1 METVTWKLKGY
12 YKADANKAY
21 AEISALKDIT
31 PHNVVDLAR
40 NPSSEIHN
48 DFEWNDAIAGEKYRE
63 TQAQRMIRMFT
74 FEREE
79 KSEEPVVRAF
89 EISTERNTYKP
100 REFFFKNDDEYGALL
115 AKACDEARAFANRYK
130 TLAEM
135 RDVVEAIENL

>member
-40 NPSSEIHN
+40 NPDSEIHN

-89 EISTERNTYKP
+89 EISTEKNTYQP
-100 REFFFKNDDEYGALL
+100 REFFFKHEDEYAQLL
-115 AKACDEARAFANRYK
+115 KRAYIDAEAFKNRYSS
-130 TLAEM
+130 LAEM
-135 RDVVEAIENL
+135 REVVEAINNL